1 MNKDVYALFTDRR
14 LASYKVCLC
23 FIVLSITARVH
34 NKGKER
40 EYPILTIPF
49 TNAPRKACTI
59 NHQGLSFCINTFRA
73 TKDLMIGVNSFVV
86 LYV

>member
-1 MNKDVYALFTDRR
+1 MCMHYSLIRR

-23 FIVLSITARVH
+23 FIVLSVTARVH
-34 NKGKER
+34 NKGKQR
-40 EYPILTIPF
+40 EYPILTIPC
-49 TNAPRKACTI
+49 TNALRKVRTV
-59 NHQGLSFCINTFRA
+59 NHRVLSFCINTFRV